1 MQNRNPLEAMPLD
14 NLKTDKLIQ
23 FTDLKD
29 DENKNG
35 PQISKIE
42 EIDKIEDDGAR
53 FSKKQPQSSPID

>member
-1 MQNRNPLEAMPLD
+1 MKNNNPLEAKPLND
-14 NLKTDKLIQ
+14 LNKLIQ

-35 PQISKIE
+35 PHISNIA

-53 FSKKQPQSSPID
+53 FSKKQPQSSPNN